1 MTSTKR
7 SRQSGFTLIELLVV
21 IAIIAILIG
30 LLLPAVQ
37 KVREAANKASCAN
50 NLSQLATTL
59 QALHVKNGT
68 FPASLG
74 EILPFINISP
84 DATKDG
90 YKWTLL
96 TATQNQWRLA
106 ADPIPGVTG
115 AESGF
120 LTINFGDQPVI
131 TFVPTPGADEQRRL
145 MLDTAFDHGA
155 QAFAKL
161 LGLLPFLD
169 QGSFLRTA
177 RHDISDPAG
186 MQTAFKTLSSPTG
199 GGVTFGSIIAVLRN
213 PPDNDPAFADGSVR
227 TILIGLGNSLMN
239 DLQLGANNENFQ
251 ALPGITQLPAVQ
263 GPQLFSFDGLMLLTS
278 RHVFDDKLQ
287 ARLQHDL
294 TKASFFSVNGDG
306 KQMQTFLNFYLQDLS
321 DGTAQPGTQRGSPG
335 LSQQSF
341 FALSSIAAALE

>member
-1 MTSTKR
+1 MTSTKP

-37 KVREAANKASCAN
+37 KVREAANKASCVN
-50 NLSQLATTL
+50 NLSQLASTL
-59 QALHVKNGT
+59 QDLHAKNGS
-68 FPASLG
+68 FPMSLG
-74 EILPFINISP
+74 EILPFINVPP
-84 DATKDG
+84 DGTKDG

-120 LTINFGDQPVI
+120 LTINWGDQPSI
-131 TFVPTPGADEQRRL
+131 TFVPTPGADAQRQL
-145 MLDTAFDHGA
+145 MLSTAFDHGA

-169 QGSFLRTA
+169 QSTFLRTV
-177 RHDISDPAG
+177 RHDISDPVG
-186 MQTAFKTLSSPTG
+186 MQTAFQTLSSPAG
-199 GGVTFGSIIAVLRN
+199 GGVTFGSIIAVLKN
-213 PPDNDPAFADGSVR
+213 PPENNPAFADGSVR
-227 TILIGLGNSLMN
+227 GVLIGLGNTLMC

-251 ALPGITQLPAVQ
+251 SLPGVNQLPAVQ

-278 RHVFDDKLQ
+278 RHVFDDKLL
-287 ARLQHDL
+287 ASLQHDL
-294 TKASFFSVNGDG
+294 SKASFFSDKGDG
-306 KQMQTFLNFYLQDLS
+306 KQMQMFLNSYLQDLS
-321 DGTAQPGTQRGSPG
+321 GGTAQPGAQGGSAA

-341 FALSSIAAALE
+341 FALSAIAGSLE